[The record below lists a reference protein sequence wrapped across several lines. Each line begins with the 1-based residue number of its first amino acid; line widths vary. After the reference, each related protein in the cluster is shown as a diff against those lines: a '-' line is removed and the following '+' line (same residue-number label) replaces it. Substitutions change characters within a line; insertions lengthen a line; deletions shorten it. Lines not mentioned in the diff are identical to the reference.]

1 MTATA
6 STPVV
11 RTGDAAVEHLDSV
24 EALATGAPGEAAASA
39 VAPVA
44 PVAPAPPSVHVRAV
58 ITWIAI
64 FPMVAVGMLLLGP
77 LSEHW
82 HPVLRAFVLT
92 LVVVPLA
99 VYVVVP
105 RLLRAH
111 GAMRAARAARRTGA

>member
-1 MTATA
+1 MNTTA

-11 RTGDAAVEHLDSV
+11 LSADAALE
-24 EALATGAPGEAAASA
+24 TAPTAEA
-39 VAPVA
+39 VAPA
-44 PVAPAPPSVHVRAV
+44 GAAGTPASPAATPPSVHVRAV

-77 LSEHW
+77 VSEHW

-105 RLLRAH
+105 RLLRVH
-111 GAMRAARAARRTGA
+111 GAMRAARVARRARV

>member
-1 MTATA
+1 MNTTA

-11 RTGDAAVEHLDSV
+11 LSGDAALE
-24 EALATGAPGEAAASA
+24 TASTSEA
-39 VAPVA
+39 VAPA
-44 PVAPAPPSVHVRAV
+44 GAAAGTPAAPASPAATPPSVHVRAV
-58 ITWIAI
+58 VTWIAI

-77 LSEHW
+77 VSEHW

-111 GAMRAARAARRTGA
+111 GVMRAARAARRTGV